1 MSIKMSTLELFNII
15 PQDEAEDLRIE
26 LASNDFAVFSLD
38 GLKVQNMNDMLKHSA
53 IALPQPESTSPPR
66 SYSVL
71 SDNLWQGF
79 SNLDQTKVAVI
90 WNRADVLLSQN
101 LKDFLQL
108 VDLFTVL
115 SRQLNTQERAITV
128 FLILAGEGKNF

>member
-1 MSIKMSTLELFNII
+1 MSTLELFNII